1 MINTRAAIV
10 IVTLAC
16 PGSAFAQEKQ
26 GDHWKH
32 VPPLATA
39 CFSDDDFLGKLNAAS
54 TAIQAEIEKQDKI
67 NAAAKERFDNMD
79 MMEKA
84 QRMQTFMMKNPQAA
98 MRMMQANEA
107 AGAAASSAVS
117 EEAETV
123 QRLSAER
130 ERLEATFHAALA
142 EAVKPVH
149 GRRDALIE
157 AKTVPVGEVQELAFT
172 TAADHTQYVQLIEE
186 ENATIAK
193 ACVPF
198 FGAGGSF
205 HKWLASWR
213 TEVIERNITAGAT
226 ADIVVMQMEAMDL
239 PGGGYRSTN
248 PLQQVSNHVKAIG
261 DVYGKRPSKVIPR
274 IGLKR

>member
-1 MINTRAAIV
+1 
-10 IVTLAC
+10 
-16 PGSAFAQEKQ
+16 
-26 GDHWKH
+26 
-32 VPPLATA
+32 
-39 CFSDDDFLGKLNAAS
+39 
-54 TAIQAEIEKQDKI
+54 
-67 NAAAKERFDNMD
+67 
-79 MMEKA
+79 
-84 QRMQTFMMKNPQAA
+84 

-107 AGAAASSAVS
+107 AGGAAASAAS
-117 EEAETV
+117 EGNETV
-123 QRLSAER
+123 PRLRAER

-149 GRRDALIE
+149 ARRDALIE
-157 AKTVPVGEVQELAFT
+157 AKTVPVGEVQEPAFV
-172 TAADHTQYVQLIEE
+172 TAADHAQYVQLIEE

-198 FGAGGSF
+198 FGPNGSF
-205 HKWLASWR
+205 HRWLASWR

-226 ADIVVMQMEAMDL
+226 ADIVVMQMEAIDL

-248 PLQQVSNHVKAIG
+248 PLQQVANHVKAIS